1 MKTEERRKWALIAT
15 LIWLIYTIT
24 SCIIFQY
31 VNAYFETEKGKKDME
46 KWINNYNNN
55 VLRGNCKSKDLRQQ
69 DPDMTF
75 ALSC

>member
-24 SCIIFQY
+24 ACIIFQY
-31 VNAYFETEKGKKDME
+31 VNAYFETKLGKKDMD

-55 VLRGNCKSKDLRQQ
+55 VLLGNCNSKDLRLQN
-69 DPDMTF
+69 PDMTF
-75 ALSC
+75 